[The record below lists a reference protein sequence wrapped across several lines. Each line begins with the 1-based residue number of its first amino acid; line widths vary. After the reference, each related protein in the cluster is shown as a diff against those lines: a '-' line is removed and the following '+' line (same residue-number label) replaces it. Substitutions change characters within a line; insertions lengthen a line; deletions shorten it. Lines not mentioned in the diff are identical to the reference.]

1 MMEASGLVADCVSPE
16 STVTSLLSSSGHL
29 RSGLLPPEHDS
40 TFRYGEQNYI
50 SASAALD
57 AYITDYERSRQGGV
71 TWPRRPLLP
80 HSPLHTGSRARVS
93 MLRNRD
99 VLRERLT
106 DRELDFLNLPVSSLH
121 HRGNRDRLSMTTD
134 ELLSI
139 PHDGS
144 MPVTHTSA
152 FIQGLLSQSG
162 SSDPCF
168 SSSRPACRTSERLS
182 SSHGT
187 PPNHRQHHHL
197 PPTRSSRCRE
207 RPAAARLNPHVDVSS
222 VSCPGVIISDMFIC
236 TNTTC
241 ESLNPC
247 FCLQQSAHIAAAMS
261 EWAEPSSSLHF
272 PRWLT
277 SNKTDIDGSGITSV
291 PDLKYPAWIH
301 RCDLSETPPPSESQ
315 LWDDH
320 GVLQPAAPRNRA
332 PSWVADLE
340 EAEPDQTPGQVD
352 NQQSLRNLRLQFAEQ
367 ISLLAAGRH
376 GSDVM
381 ETLFRDNRMESLI
394 QKADQVLTRLSHR
407 SREAEPVGPTD
418 CAEAV
423 SEVNTEELL
432 LCSPSRRRP
441 FTWDQA
447 PPSGSFAEELKS
459 HRGAQEGTSGLHS
472 NVIFKQP
479 GPVEALKQML
489 FRLQAVEAELQRQ
502 QVPPPPMAP
511 VRLHTEE
518 APGEAQ
524 LESFLGGP
532 SLQRAMHHLS
542 RLKVLVEEPR
552 EKDAA
557 EEERDE
563 DEGRYSSS
571 SADRLTT
578 QQKPS

>member
-1 MMEASGLVADCVSPE
+1 MEASGLVADCVSPE

-29 RSGLLPPEHDS
+29 RSGLLAPQHDS
-40 TFRYGEQNYI
+40 TFRYREQNYI

-71 TWPRRPLLP
+71 ALTRRPLLP
-80 HSPLHTGSRARVS
+80 RSPLPTGSRARLS
-93 MLRNRD
+93 TLRNRD

-139 PHDGS
+139 PYDGS

-162 SSDPCF
+162 SSEPCF
-168 SSSRPACRTSERLS
+168 SSSRSAHRTSDRLR

-187 PPNHRQHHHL
+187 PQMNHHHHL
-197 PPTRSSRCRE
+197 HPTRTSRCKE
-207 RPAAARLNPHVDVSS
+207 RPAAAMLNPHFDVDVSS
-222 VSCPGVIISDMFIC
+222 VSCPG
-236 TNTTC
+236 
-241 ESLNPC
+241 
-247 FCLQQSAHIAAAMS
+247 QSAHRAAGS
-261 EWAEPSSSLHF
+261 EWAKPSSYHHF

-277 SNKTDIDGSGITSV
+277 SNKTDIDCSGITSV

-301 RCDLSETPPPSESQ
+301 RCDLSETPSESE

-320 GVLQPAAPRNRA
+320 DVILPGAPRNVA

-340 EAEPDQTPGQVD
+340 EAEPDQTTNQVD
-352 NQQSLRNLRLQFAEQ
+352 NQLSLRDLRLQFAEQ
-367 ISLLAAGRH
+367 IPLLAAGRH
-376 GSDVM
+376 SSDVM
-381 ETLFRDNRMESLI
+381 ETLFRDNRMDSLI
-394 QKADQVLTRLSHR
+394 QKADQVLDRLSHR

-423 SEVNTEELL
+423 SPVNTEELL
-432 LCSPSRRRP
+432 LCSPSCR
-441 FTWDQA
+441 DQA
-447 PPSGSFAEELKS
+447 PPPESLTEELKT
-459 HRGAQEGTSGLHS
+459 HRGAQEGVSSLHS
-472 NVIFKQP
+472 NVILKQP

-502 QVPPPPMAP
+502 QALPPPAP
-511 VRLHTEE
+511 PVGLQTEE
-518 APGEAQ
+518 DPVKQRLEGEAQ
-524 LESFLGGP
+524 LESFPGGP

-552 EKDAA
+552 EKHA

-571 SADRLTT
+571 SADRLVT

>member
-1 MMEASGLVADCVSPE
+1 MEASGLVADCVSPE

-29 RSGLLPPEHDS
+29 RSGLLAPQHDS
-40 TFRYGEQNYI
+40 TFRYREQNYI

-57 AYITDYERSRQGGV
+57 AYITDYEMSRQGGV
-71 TWPRRPLLP
+71 ALTRRPLLP
-80 HSPLHTGSRARVS
+80 RSPLPTDSRARLS
-93 MLRNRD
+93 TLRNRD

-139 PHDGS
+139 PYDGS

-162 SSDPCF
+162 SSDPSF
-168 SSSRPACRTSERLS
+168 SSSRPAHRTSDRLR

-187 PPNHRQHHHL
+187 PQMNHHHHL
-197 PPTRSSRCRE
+197 HPTRTSRCRE
-207 RPAAARLNPHVDVSS
+207 RPAAAMLNPHFEVDVSS
-222 VSCPGVIISDMFIC
+222 VSCPG
-236 TNTTC
+236 
-241 ESLNPC
+241 
-247 FCLQQSAHIAAAMS
+247 SAHRAAGS

-277 SNKTDIDGSGITSV
+277 SNKTDMNCSGITSV
-291 PDLKYPAWIH
+291 PDLKYPAWIQ
-301 RCDLSETPPPSESQ
+301 RCDLSETPPPSEQ

-320 GVLQPAAPRNRA
+320 DVLLPGAPRNRA

-340 EAEPDQTPGQVD
+340 EAEPDQTT
-352 NQQSLRNLRLQFAEQ
+352 NQLSLRDLRLQFAEQ
-367 ISLLAAGRH
+367 IPLLAAGRH
-376 GSDVM
+376 SSDVM

-394 QKADQVLTRLSHR
+394 QKADQVLDRLSHR

-423 SEVNTEELL
+423 SQVNTEELL
-432 LCSPSRRRP
+432 LCSPSRRHP
-441 FTWDQA
+441 FAWDQA
-447 PPSGSFAEELKS
+447 PPSGSLTEELKT
-459 HRGAQEGTSGLHS
+459 HRGAQEEISGLHS
-472 NVIFKQP
+472 NVILKQP

-502 QVPPPPMAP
+502 QVPPPPTP
-511 VRLHTEE
+511 SVGLQTEE
-518 APGEAQ
+518 APVKQRLEGEAQ
-524 LESFLGGP
+524 LESFPGGP

-552 EKDAA
+552 EKHA

-571 SADRLTT
+571 SADRLIT
-578 QQKPS
+578 QQKPCSS